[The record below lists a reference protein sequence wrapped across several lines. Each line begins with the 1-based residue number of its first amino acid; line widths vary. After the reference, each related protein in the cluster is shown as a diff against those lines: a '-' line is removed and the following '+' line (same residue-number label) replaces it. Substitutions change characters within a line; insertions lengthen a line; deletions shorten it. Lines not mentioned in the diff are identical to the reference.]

1 MTNQKVLDYVTA
13 FEKVGNLTGQKFT
26 YAIARNNNILRPF
39 LEKYSEDRKALL
51 ESFAN
56 KDEAGKPILKPDTD
70 QYGRPTQKYDITD
83 MGPYNLELEKLVK
96 EDVGEVKLYRIA
108 QKELPANI
116 SADALTG
123 IIDLVDETNEP
134 SGK

>member
-1 MTNQKVLDYVTA
+1 MTNQKVLDYAAA

-56 KDEAGKPILKPDTD
+56 KDEAGKPILKPSIDEF
-70 QYGRPTQKYDITD
+70 GRPTQKYDITD
-83 MGPYNLELEKLVK
+83 MAPYNMELEKLVK

-123 IIDLVDETNEP
+123 IIELVDETNEP